1 MVAAIITSA
10 KPPEYR
16 SADTRSK
23 WPGWSGRRTT
33 SSSSR
38 TVRTITASVMA
49 PSIQNMERQ
58 PHASMRKPLMVGPM
72 AGANP
77 MIMPTMAV
85 AWPYW
90 LFG

>member
-1 MVAAIITSA
+1 
-10 KPPEYR
+10 
-16 SADTRSK
+16 
-23 WPGWSGRRTT
+23 
-33 SSSSR
+33 
-38 TVRTITASVMA
+38 MA

-58 PHASMRKPLMVGPM
+58 PHASMRNPLMVGPM